1 MVRILDIDRLQA
13 VVSSSSLASPRTY
26 ALAGAVTLALGACSD
41 APRCEPIERCDIRTS
56 GCQRAALQHAAC
68 LRGRDEHVEDLD
80 ISVVTLDREAYL
92 DQAGD
97 AAEEESE
104 GLRQMR
110 SGLALFELAAPP
122 SESAEARVAR
132 ARLVGG
138 FYDPDEQRI
147 TVIDSASAWHS
158 AGSVLTLVHEM
169 VHVLQDAAGQLD
181 ADPPVHSFDQALAR
195 RAIVEGEATVLSAEA
210 AAEGYGFS
218 FRDLDYAR
226 ALRNYRSSSL
236 HSSVWFAS
244 PFDSV
249 FMRFPYAFG
258 ASYLWPL
265 REEGA
270 GVLGAAFAEPPVSTY
285 AVMNADPSEPALREN
300 DLGDSAAPVLPDLTR
315 VGCYRLGR
323 FLYEVWRRKGH
334 DWLPFGDQFV
344 ADNLCVFADGE
355 ASVIATWR
363 IRFASESAAIEAA
376 QAIDVARASSLG
388 SGSEGNDVWWAAGVG
403 SGLPAELAWE
413 AAPVQDFGFV
423 EEEPAS
429 RRIHCP
435 RSAIRGEASP

>member
-1 MVRILDIDRLQA
+1 MVRVLDVDRLQA
-13 VVSSSSLASPRTY
+13 VVSFSSLAGPRIY
-26 ALAGAVTLALGACSD
+26 ALAGAVTLALGACSG
-41 APRCEPIERCDIRTS
+41 APRCEAIERCDIRST
-56 GCQRAALQHAAC
+56 GCQRAALRHAAC
-68 LRGRDEHVEDLD
+68 LRGRDERVEDLD

-92 DQAGD
+92 EQAGD
-97 AAEEESE
+97 DAEEESE
-104 GLRQMR
+104 SLRQMR

-122 SESAEARVAR
+122 SESAEARMAR

-147 TVIDSASAWHS
+147 TLIDSANAWHS

-169 VHVLQDAAGQLD
+169 VHALQDAAGQLE

-195 RAIVEGEATVLSAEA
+195 RAVVEGEATVLTAEA

-226 ALRNYRSSSL
+226 ALRSYRGSSL
-236 HSSVWFAS
+236 HASVRFVS
-244 PFDSV
+244 PFDTV
-249 FMRFPYAFG
+249 FMHFPYAFG

-265 REEGA
+265 REAGA
-270 GVLGAAFAEPPVSTY
+270 DMLGAAFAEPPVSTY
-285 AVMNADPSEPALREN
+285 AIMNADPREPALREN

-315 VGCYRLGR
+315 IGCYRLGR

-344 ADNLCVFADGE
+344 ADSLCVFADGE
-355 ASVIATWR
+355 ASVLATWR
-363 IRFASESAAIEAA
+363 IRFASKSAASEAA
-376 QAIDVARASSLG
+376 QATDVARASALG
-388 SGSEGNDVWWAAGVG
+388 SGSEGNDVWWATGVDI
-403 SGLPAELAWE
+403 GLPADLTWE
-413 AAPVQDFGFV
+413 ASPAQDFGFAN
-423 EEEPAS
+423 EEPAS

-435 RSAIRGEASP
+435 SDAISGAASR